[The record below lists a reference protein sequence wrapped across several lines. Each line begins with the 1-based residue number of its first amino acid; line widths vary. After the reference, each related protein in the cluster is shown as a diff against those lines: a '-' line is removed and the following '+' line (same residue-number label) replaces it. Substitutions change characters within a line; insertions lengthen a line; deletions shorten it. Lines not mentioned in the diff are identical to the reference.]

1 MKHKIV
7 AGIAV
12 FEGLILLLLGAGWGL
27 NRAFDGSSFFG
38 GCNGTIYSSAP
49 SPDGKRSAY
58 AFERDCGATTG
69 FASFVIIRDAKE
81 KLDLTANLVE
91 NEIVFQA
98 DGDYHPTV
106 KWKSKNNLQVSF
118 PPGAVP
124 SEKEI
129 GFQTVKSGEQRIEYQ
144 GLKP

>member
-38 GCNGTIYSSAP
+38 GCNGTIYSSAK
-49 SPDGKRSAY
+49 SPDGKMAY

-69 FASFVIIRDAKE
+69 FTSFVIIRDAKE

-106 KWKSKNNLQVSF
+106 KWKSKNNLQISF
-118 PPGAVP
+118 PSGAAP
-124 SEKEI
+124 SDKEI
-129 GFQTVKSGEQRIEYQ
+129 GFQIVRSGELHIHFLL
-144 GLKP
+144 G

>member
-7 AGIAV
+7 AAV
-12 FEGLILLLLGAGWGL
+12 AIVEGLVLLFLFAMWSLDRASAGFQLFGC
-27 NRAFDGSSFFG
+27 DGE
-38 GCNGTIYSSAP
+38 IYSSAP
-49 SPDGKRSAY
+49 SPDGKLMAY

-69 FASFVIIRDAKE
+69 FSSFVIIRDAKE
-81 KLDLTANLVE
+81 KLNLTADLVG
-91 NEIVFQA
+91 NEIIFQA
-98 DGDYHPTV
+98 DGDYHPNL

-118 PPGAVP
+118 SPGAVP